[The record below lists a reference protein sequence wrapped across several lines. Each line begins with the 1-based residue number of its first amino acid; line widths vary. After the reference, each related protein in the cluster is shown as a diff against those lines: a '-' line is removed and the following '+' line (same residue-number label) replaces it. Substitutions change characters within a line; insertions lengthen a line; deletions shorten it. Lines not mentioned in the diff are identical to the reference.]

1 MSVGRRKIHFWRYLV
16 MAIAAGCVMMM
27 NRDMIWR
34 TSMRRVVSMNH
45 SMMSICE
52 ASQAT
57 LGLCRLKPWLH
68 PWPLARS
75 RGAWCTGGCF
85 WHALQIFLFD
95 RTSASAAMW
104 ALAMRAFGLVQFYEL
119 PILVYIVVLRGSL
132 SLFPTVAFDVRRTR
146 LPQTSTVLAL

>member
-1 MSVGRRKIHFWRYLV
+1 MPMGRRKIHFRRYIV
-16 MAIAAGCVMMM
+16 MAIAGRCMMM
-27 NRDMIWR
+27 VNRNMIWG
-34 TSMRRVVSMNH
+34 TSMRGVMPMNH

-68 PWPLARS
+68 PWPLAGS
-75 RGAWCTGGCF
+75 RGAWCASGF
-85 WHALQIFLFD
+85 RYALQIFLFD
-95 RTSASAAMW
+95 RTSASAAVW

-119 PILVYIVVLRGSL
+119 PVLVYIVVLRGSL

-146 LPQTSTVLAL
+146 LSQTSTVLAL